1 MFSENN
7 QILIE
12 NLENYHFSNAK
23 SGHSPVE
30 EFKTQIQLE
39 FRDSSNVSIFKR
51 HRVCMGTL
59 NEPDR
64 PAVQLQVTF
73 PDENIAIRCINTLKL
88 IKRFYIFQSFS
99 FKNHRKFFRYYS
111 ESNVGQ
117 PRKFSFPR
125 NFISD
130 TGIRHSYYRSSIQKL
145 VTSNTHSVLE
155 IGAGFG
161 GLCNLLL
168 KDGKIDS
175 YFIVDLPEN
184 LLLQHFYLHENEHQ
198 VLPWKARAS
207 RDAARPCIFLLNGD
221 EILELDCQIEL
232 LINTMSMQHMSKM
245 NLDFYFE
252 QINRL
257 DVKSLYLVNRNVI
270 RDESDV
276 KMENYPI
283 PDSYCNTFLKTVF
296 GKNHLESLHRRKN

>member
-1 MFSENN
+1 MFSENH

-12 NLENYHFSNAK
+12 NLENYNFANAK

-30 EFKTQIQLE
+30 EYKTQIQRE
-39 FRDSSNVSIFKR
+39 FGNISNVLIFKR

-64 PAVQLQVTF
+64 PADQLQVIF
-73 PDENIAIRCINTLKL
+73 PDEVIAIRCLNTLKL
-88 IKRFYIFQSFS
+88 VKRFCIFQYYS
-99 FKNHRKFFRYYS
+99 FKNHGKFFRYVS
-111 ESNVGQ
+111 ESKVGQ

-130 TGIRHSYYRSSIQKL
+130 AGIRHSYYRSSIQKL
-145 VTSNTHSVLE
+145 VALNIHSVLE

-184 LLLQHFYLHENEHQ
+184 LLLQHFYLDKNGHQ

-207 RDAARPCIFLLNGD
+207 RDAVRPCTYLLNGE
-221 EILELDCQIEL
+221 EISELDGQIEL

-245 NLDFYFE
+245 NLVFYFE

-257 DVKSLYLVNRNVI
+257 NVSSLYLVNRNVI
-270 RDESDV
+270 RDASDV

-283 PDSYCNTFLKTVF
+283 PDSYINTFLKPVF
-296 GKNHLESLHRRKN
+296 GNNHLESLHSRKN